1 MIFKIT
7 FIAIMIFAY
16 SCSGNSSSSSIQNN
30 SDTIPNNNI
39 KIFRA
44 SENDSSFKLI
54 INDKLFYYDSM
65 PSSIS
70 NSPGTYIGEIKKGK
84 QDSLKVYL
92 RIDNDDTLFFYNTK
106 GIDSLLLGRKI
117 NDKGFYILTNLQ
129 KDGWLSE

>member
-7 FIAIMIFAY
+7 FITIMFFAY
-16 SCSGNSSSSSIQNN
+16 SCSGNSPSSSIQNN
-30 SDTIPNNNI
+30 SDTTAGNSI

-44 SENDSSFKLI
+44 SENDNSFKLI
-54 INDKLFYYDSM
+54 INDKLFYYDSI

-70 NSPGTYIGEIKKGK
+70 NSPGTYIGKIKWEK
-84 QDSLKVYL
+84 QDSLKIYL
-92 RIDNDDTLFFYNTK
+92 KINNNDTLFYYNTK

-117 NDKGFYILTNLQ
+117 NSKGFYVLTNLQ